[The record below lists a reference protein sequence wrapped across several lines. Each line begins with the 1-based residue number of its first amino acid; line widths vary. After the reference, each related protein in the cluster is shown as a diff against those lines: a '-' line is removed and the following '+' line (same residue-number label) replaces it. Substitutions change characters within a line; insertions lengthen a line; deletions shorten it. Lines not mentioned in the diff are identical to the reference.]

1 MPNNASLYANMDL
14 TPSWPRLSNG
24 NNINCWA
31 FGAHPS
37 QSSPRTTKD
46 IKKDYERIVNVV
58 NVFTRIKNFLKRK
71 LGKPNPK
78 QQLTVYDP
86 ELPANILSLI
96 EEIKERQAMLPT
108 NEQFNYFINEL
119 KASERLPTDDELGR
133 IRGMKKELDELNT
146 MELKLEKMRL
156 GVTGISPEMFGRTQ
170 SKTKKRRK
178 SRKRT
183 KSKTKKRKSVKR
195 RKSKR
200 RKSKRKSKK

>member
-1 MPNNASLYANMDL
+1 
-14 TPSWPRLSNG
+14 
-24 NNINCWA
+24 
-31 FGAHPS
+31 
-37 QSSPRTTKD
+37 
-46 IKKDYERIVNVV
+46 
-58 NVFTRIKNFLKRK
+58 
-71 LGKPNPK
+71 
-78 QQLTVYDP
+78 
-86 ELPANILSLI
+86 
-96 EEIKERQAMLPT
+96 
-108 NEQFNYFINEL
+108 
-119 KASERLPTDDELGR
+119 
-133 IRGMKKELDELNT
+133 MKKELDELNT